1 MGTKKQLNVANY
13 LPKRQYGPIL
23 EFVLNKSKFFDEL
36 QSRCAEL
43 CTVTKYPGRSDA
55 LKATAKKP
63 EVGLLPMINSK
74 PFRLLMQEIVFISAL
89 ELSVLLSQ

>member
-1 MGTKKQLNVANY
+1 M
-13 LPKRQYGPIL
+13 L
-23 EFVLNKSKFFDEL
+23 EFVLNESKFFDEL

-43 CTVTKYPGRSDA
+43 CTVTKYPGRSNA
-55 LKATAKKP
+55 LKVTARKP

-74 PFRLLMQEIVFISAL
+74 SFRLLMQEIVFTSAS